1 MLFEVHSI
9 NCGCILLH
17 MLALTLI
24 SPLELYSIFVK
35 YRNRGKSKWYHK
47 DTIQYKGHVEDN
59 TIKNT
64 EKICVLRVKKL
75 L

>member
-1 MLFEVHSI
+1 MY
-9 NCGCILLH
+9 
-17 MLALTLI
+17 LTTHAGSDANQPFRVVFHFREI
-24 SPLELYSIFVK
+24 Q
-35 YRNRGKSKWYHK
+35 NRGKSKWYHK